1 MTSIANLNLVVAM
14 FNVILLVSAF
24 TLCINGGVTSSKIER
39 QLAVYPGDM
48 PLDSDV
54 FKVPNGYNAPQ
65 QANNLQL
72 LMLYCI
78 VACKYL

>member
-1 MTSIANLNLVVAM
+1 MTSIANLNLVVTM

-24 TLCINGGVTSSKIER
+24 TLCIDGGVTSSKIER
-39 QLAVYPGDM
+39 KLEVYPGDM

-65 QANNLQL
+65 QATNLEF
-72 LMLYCI
+72 LML
-78 VACKYL
+78 